1 MVDLETMTANQLYS
15 EGMKRRSLF
24 QALKSLVKILRR
36 HCTVLPMPKLTVV
49 NATMRPFVA
58 IVGTLLGTAGREP
71 SAEADVFIQ
80 SEPVVAIPEFERP
93 HD

>member
-1 MVDLETMTANQLYS
+1 
-15 EGMKRRSLF
+15 
-24 QALKSLVKILRR
+24 
-36 HCTVLPMPKLTVV
+36 
-49 NATMRPFVA
+49 MRPFVA